1 MTNKKFNTKNLHLD
15 RSTKPEHGALHKPI
29 HTSVA
34 FGFEDAHDL
43 AAVFQGTKKGYAY
56 SRQLNPTVTALQNK
70 VTRMEEGVAT
80 LAFATGMAAIAAT
93 MLSLLRAGDNIIAS
107 SFLFANTRS
116 FLSTLEGLGITVTLV
131 DPTESRNVEAAI
143 TPDTTIIFVE
153 TIANPV
159 TQVADLAGIGAVCL
173 KHNILYCVDNTLTTP
188 YLFLPKTVSASLVI
202 NSLTKSIGGHGNAL
216 GGTITDTGLFDWS
229 SFKNIISPN
238 HSLETSQWGL
248 TQIRKKG
255 LRDMG
260 ATLGAES
267 AHHLSIGSE
276 TLSLRLEK
284 ACSNAMAFALFCDNH
299 PLITQTFYPGLK
311 NHPQHIRAT
320 ELFNSFG
327 TLVSI
332 NLDDKIDCFE
342 VLNNMTTVITSTN
355 LGDNRTLGIPVA
367 HTIFYELGPKQR
379 ESMGIKD
386 STLRFAIGIED
397 EQDLLNDL
405 NQALEKAGGISN
417 D

>member
-1 MTNKKFNTKNLHLD
+1 MTNKKFSTKNLHLD

-34 FGFEDAHDL
+34 YGYDNARDL

-56 SRQLNPTVTALQNK
+56 SRQLNPTISALQNK
-70 VTRMEEGVAT
+70 ITTMEEGIAT
-80 LAFATGMAAIAAT
+80 LAFSTGMAAIAAT

-131 DPTESRNVEAAI
+131 DPTESHNVEAAI
-143 TPDTTIIFVE
+143 TPETTIIFVE

-173 KHNILYCVDNTLTTP
+173 KHNLLYCVDNTLTTP
-188 YLFLPKTVSASLVI
+188 YLFLPKTVSASLVV

-216 GGTITDTGLFDWS
+216 GGTITDTGLYDWS
-229 SFKNIISPN
+229 SFKNIISPS
-238 HSLETSQWGL
+238 HSLETSQWGI

-260 ATLGAES
+260 ATLSAES

-276 TLSLRLEK
+276 TLFLRLEK
-284 ACSNAMAFALFCDNH
+284 ACNNAMAFALFCNKH

-320 ELFNSFG
+320 ELFHSFG

-367 HTIFYELGPKQR
+367 HTIFYELGSKQR

-386 STLRFAIGIED
+386 SMLRFAIGIED

-405 NQALEKAGGISN
+405 NQALEKACGISV